1 MVGVGGDCSKS
12 EGLRLRVLVAS
23 VDAVGLPV
31 EESTLCFTCVVY
43 KYFIFQVIMQGVWKT
58 FFTMSKYIV

>member
-31 EESTLCFTCVVY
+31 EESALCFTCVVY
-43 KYFIFQVIMQGVWKT
+43 KYFIFQVIMQ
-58 FFTMSKYIV
+58 

>member
-43 KYFIFQVIMQGVWKT
+43 KYFIFQVIMQ
-58 FFTMSKYIV
+58 